1 MSLPPLVLFRDIHR
15 TNDLLTNYDCKDSA
29 PPPDQ
34 PGERARPGR
43 NSQDGDMFFVGPVLF
58 VLDLH
63 IVHERWGSSSR
74 LSVTSGLASNPANKE
89 IASSSGASV
98 HQDIL
103 FFRFFFPKNLEKI
116 LKKLEK
122 I

>member
-29 PPPDQ
+29 PPPAQ

-74 LSVTSGLASNPANKE
+74 LSVTSGLASIPANKE
-89 IASSSGASV
+89 ISSSSGASV
-98 HQDIL
+98 PKTFYFSD
-103 FFRFFFPKNLEKI
+103 FFPQKT
-116 LKKLEK
+116 
-122 I
+122 